1 MKNFNIGALNLNPPP
16 KGGAKVGK
24 NGALGSAKNVVKGG
38 PVGMK
43 PSSGSV
49 VGGSGVS
56 GSSNGSAPKKPSGA
70 AKK

>member
-43 PSSGSV
+43 PS
-49 VGGSGVS
+49 
-56 GSSNGSAPKKPSGA
+56 
-70 AKK
+70 